1 MAGQRAEGRPGR
13 GHLSQFD
20 PLDNVDPDL
29 RAYVGALPDLGVLS
43 ETTLPEIRAMLGG
56 EPPILGCSDDIEVS
70 AIRVP
75 GLAGD
80 PDIPAL
86 VYGPANGK
94 GLLPAILNIHGGG
107 YVAGSAQREDA
118 QMRALVAR
126 LGCVALV
133 PDYRLA
139 PESPYPAALRD
150 CQASMETLRT
160 MPDVDPARIAVRGV
174 SAGGG
179 LALALGLLARDEG
192 GFEVAHLHLIYPMLD
207 DRTGPDR
214 HNGHFVWTAAANQ
227 FAWNALLAGV
237 DRDAPPPYA
246 VPARAMDLS
255 GLPPVFLAVGAIDL
269 FAQEALSVGARLIS
283 AGVPVEM
290 HVYPGAFHGFN
301 LVADSP
307 VAKAFDRDS
316 CAAIERYLH
325 HGRISE

>member
-1 MAGQRAEGRPGR
+1 M
-13 GHLSQFD
+13 SQFN
-20 PLDNVDPDL
+20 PLDHVDPDL

-43 ETTLPEIRAMLGG
+43 ETALPEIRAMIGG
-56 EPPILGCSDDIEVS
+56 EPPILGRSNDIDVS
-70 AIRVP
+70 SIRVP
-75 GLAGD
+75 GLDGD
-80 PDIPAL
+80 PNIPAL
-86 VYGPANGK
+86 VYRPANGE

-150 CQASMETLRT
+150 CQAAMAALRT
-160 MPDVDPARIAVRGV
+160 MPDVDPTRIAVRGV

-179 LALALGLLARDEG
+179 LALALGLRARDEG
-192 GFEVAHLHLIYPMLD
+192 RFAVAHLHLIYPMLD

-214 HNGHFVWTAAANQ
+214 FNGQYVWTAAANR
-227 FAWNALLAGV
+227 FAWDALLAGV

-246 VPARAMDLS
+246 VPARATDMS
-255 GLPPVFLAVGAIDL
+255 GLPSVFLAVGAIDL
-269 FAQEALSVGARLIS
+269 FAQEALSVAGRLIS
-283 AGVPVEM
+283 AGVPIEL

-316 CAAIERYLH
+316 CAALERSLH
-325 HGRISE
+325 HGRTSE